1 MAPAGSMPSS
11 VWPGAVHSVGGP
23 ESQRVFFTTEMVARY
38 SRLAHEVGGNDR
50 DMGEPTTSGYC
61 QSNKC
66 GSNGIS

>member
-23 ESQRVFFTTEMVARY
+23 RESKGVSPPRWLARY